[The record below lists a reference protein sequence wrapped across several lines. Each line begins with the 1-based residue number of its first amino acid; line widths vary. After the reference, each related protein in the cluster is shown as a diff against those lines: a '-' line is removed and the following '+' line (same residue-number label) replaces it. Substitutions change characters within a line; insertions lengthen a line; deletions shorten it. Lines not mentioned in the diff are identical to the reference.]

1 MRVDVVSGKARKLI
15 TVLLSLTLIM
25 GIITVAVALQDMV
38 WTYSDSAH
46 TVEAATFGD
55 GDTVYL
61 KITDSETN
69 GGTKSITV
77 ENNTIGNTIDV
88 NVTDDNSDSFYF
100 GSFVIHS
107 EANDEANDKLTMF
120 DGQTAT
126 ITANLDGDANEGT
139 ATITADYVTALQD
152 NIWTYSDPTYIVE
165 ETEFGDGDTVYVK
178 VTDTVTKGGT
188 RPITV
193 QNNDKWNEILVD
205 VVDSNSDSFYYGS
218 FVVYSGANDDV
229 NDKLGLFYGE
239 TATITADLA
248 NDGTPGTKIIYA
260 AYISPPPTNLTAT
273 AIVAGSI
280 RLDWTA
286 SSPETNVSQYN
297 IYRAITTQGQN
308 FASPLNNV
316 SAGTTTYTDSATSD
330 GVIYYY
336 VVRAQDAVGNIETN
350 TNEAIATADG
360 TAPPSPSNLTA
371 TATPGL
377 SIELSW
383 TDSTPEDEVT
393 DVSQYNIYRATSSG
407 GQSYSSPTYTAPWG
421 VTSYIDSSCTDSQT
435 YYYVVRAQDA
445 AGNVE
450 TNTNETSTTAFGDLP
465 PPPTN
470 LVATATA
477 GGNIQLSW
485 IASSPQT
492 NVSQYNIY
500 RAITSKGQNFASP
513 LTNVSAGTTTYTDS
527 ATSDGVIY
535 YYVVRAQDDI
545 GNIETNTNEATA
557 TADDTPPPSPS
568 NLAAAPI
575 TEGGI
580 QLTWTASVSETDVS
594 QYNIYRAT
602 SSGGQNY
609 SSPTY
614 TVSVGITSYTDSSAT
629 SDQTYYYVVRAQD
642 AAGNTDSNT
651 NEAWATAG
659 FAFSVEE
666 IYTEYQDSLL
676 CDLASSTDRYNPTA
690 FTKGK
695 IDEIYLKVNLLGA
708 ASLNES
714 SSSIALYKLVNNETE
729 EVLGS
734 QQVNQGTGW
743 AELSFHLDSEFDPDL
758 DQHSRDGLYWVD
770 IRVVDTAANS
780 GDYDFYF
787 VYDTISP
794 SIPGFGT
801 TSLDPAVGYIT
812 VSGTTVP
819 DELSDPQQVEVFLND
834 VSQGSVTADAN
845 YQFIKS
851 NIALASGTNSVEVQ
865 STDRAGNKSELSET
879 WKLDYN
885 PVGLLSAVFRSLHVV
900 KSGSSIDIIYSVT
913 QPAQITIQVFNL
925 SGEIVK
931 EWQGSVS
938 SDIENRWTWHG
949 RNMYEQEVNNGVY
962 ICKINAQA
970 SDGTSE
976 QKIKLLAVVR

>member
-15 TVLLSLTLIM
+15 IVLLSLTLIM
-25 GIITVAVALQDMV
+25 GITTVAVALQDMV

-61 KITDSETN
+61 KITDSQTN

-407 GQSYSSPTYTAPWG
+407 GQSYSSPAYTAPWG

-450 TNTNETSTTAFGDLP
+450 TNTNETSATAFGDLP

-470 LVATATA
+470 LVATAIA

-614 TVSVGITSYTDSSAT
+614 TVSVGITSYIDSSCTDS
-629 SDQTYYYVVRAQD
+629 QTYYYVVRARD

-659 FAFSVEE
+659 SAFSVNQ
-666 IYTEYQDSLL
+666 IYTKYQDSLL

-734 QQVNQGTGW
+734 
-743 AELSFHLDSEFDPDL
+743 
-758 DQHSRDGLYWVD
+758 
-770 IRVVDTAANS
+770 
-780 GDYDFYF
+780 
-787 VYDTISP
+787 
-794 SIPGFGT
+794 
-801 TSLDPAVGYIT
+801 
-812 VSGTTVP
+812 
-819 DELSDPQQVEVFLND
+819 
-834 VSQGSVTADAN
+834 
-845 YQFIKS
+845 
-851 NIALASGTNSVEVQ
+851 
-865 STDRAGNKSELSET
+865 
-879 WKLDYN
+879 
-885 PVGLLSAVFRSLHVV
+885 
-900 KSGSSIDIIYSVT
+900 
-913 QPAQITIQVFNL
+913 
-925 SGEIVK
+925 
-931 EWQGSVS
+931 
-938 SDIENRWTWHG
+938 
-949 RNMYEQEVNNGVY
+949 
-962 ICKINAQA
+962 
-970 SDGTSE
+970 
-976 QKIKLLAVVR
+976 